1 MSDIIREEIIQKAHD
16 GIWDECLLS
25 AEFDYFRY
33 YVLAPVE
40 RVCMEDLVNNIP
52 LAEMCTIYKVN
63 LATLKRRIRR
73 IKEKLRVG
81 ASTRVDNFQQLR
93 NRDQANTP
101 KQHKYFL
108 EKMSRKRSFRN
119 ERYSL

>member
-1 MSDIIREEIIQKAHD
+1 MSDIIKEEIVFKAHH
-16 GIWDECLLS
+16 GVWDESLLS

-40 RVCMEDLVNNIP
+40 RVCLEDLVNGVCM
-52 LAEMCTIYKVN
+52 AEMCTIYKVN

-93 NRDQANTP
+93 NREQSNTP
-101 KQHKYFL
+101 KQYQYFL
-108 EKMSRKRSFRN
+108 EKMNRKKSFRN
-119 ERYSL
+119 EKYSL